1 MAWRVRSGRESKA
14 NFHASWPPRHS
25 EEEQAPKKSTRRW
38 DREQIREEESVLRR
52 LRISHEMGSGAA
64 LVHVDSVAVFLN
76 FNRDQNRS
84 REKMLMQIFLN
95 LVS

>member
-1 MAWRVRSGRESKA
+1 VCVLAANPKPISTPVGRRG
-14 NFHASWPPRHS
+14 NS

-64 LVHVDSVAVFLN
+64 LVHVDSVAVFFN

-84 REKMLMQIFLN
+84 REKMLM
-95 LVS
+95 